1 MTGYAKKFDEN
12 KYISLL
18 LKYDKILK
26 KYKQIYDKI
35 KYRAGYE
42 FDRKTINKDQY
53 MKNKLKS

>member
-1 MTGYAKKFDEN
+1 MTGYAKKFDET

-26 KYKQIYDKI
+26 KEKQICDKI
-35 KYRAGYE
+35 KYRTGYE
-42 FDRKTINKDQY
+42 FDGKTINNDQY

>member
-1 MTGYAKKFDEN
+1 MTGYAKKFDET

-26 KYKQIYDKI
+26 KEKQIYDKI

-42 FDRKTINKDQY
+42 FDGKTINNDQY
-53 MKNKLKS
+53 MKNELKS

>member
-1 MTGYAKKFDEN
+1 MIGYAKKFDEP
-12 KYISLL
+12 KYVSLL

-35 KYRAGYE
+35 KYRAGHE
-42 FDRKTINKDQY
+42 FDRKTISNDQY

>member
-1 MTGYAKKFDEN
+1 MTGYAKKFDET

-35 KYRAGYE
+35 KYRVGKR
-42 FDRKTINKDQY
+42 F
-53 MKNKLKS
+53 

>member
-1 MTGYAKKFDEN
+1 MIGYAKKFDET

-35 KYRAGYE
+35 KYRVGKR
-42 FDRKTINKDQY
+42 F
-53 MKNKLKS
+53 